1 MDKTSA
7 RRIIHSATVALG
19 AMVENFLKRAENNDW
34 RMFRGK
40 RLPIFQ
46 GLMKKADPIKPATYH
61 RVRDAKRAIVR
72 CHRWHRSNP
81 VAKVGSEP
89 RHIRENYD
97 FARRQLAAA
106 GVLSAR

>member
-1 MDKTSA
+1 MDKGIDL
-7 RRIIHSATVALG
+7 RSATLPRLRDI
-19 AMVENFLKRAENNDW
+19 VENFLRRAEDNGW
-34 RMFRGK
+34 RMFRGR
-40 RLPIFQ
+40 RLINNRPRKIIP
-46 GLMKKADPIKPATYH
+46 AATYH